1 MLQTAHK
8 KIKGSAKM
16 IGIDVGFGYTK
27 VSPKE
32 IMFPSVFSEVTY
44 ASSLQNS
51 GNLIDNMELELD
63 GKTYLVG
70 NKAQLENGS
79 GSFSADNMLR
89 HKICILT
96 AIAIT
101 HGDFLGPVV
110 LGLPVADM
118 GRKKAMQELVG
129 IYSIKLSGESYII
142 DITKINIV
150 PQGAAA
156 YFDLLL
162 DDDGKIANDLGTK
175 KIGLI
180 DIGEKTVDFVCIDKN
195 RFVNELSNSLNLG
208 MNTAYLRLIK
218 TIQSELGITTLP
230 NKAKQYVDRVST
242 TGIEYRKLSAE
253 ILGNISAWWPS
264 LNDFNAIYIT
274 GGGGDTLGKY
284 FQEQIQ
290 CKVVKGGQF
299 SNSRG
304 YQKCGQMKK

>member
-1 MLQTAHK
+1 
-8 KIKGSAKM
+8 M

-27 VSPKE
+27 VSPME

-44 ASSLQNS
+44 TSSLQNS

-101 HGDFLGPVV
+101 HGNFLGSVV

-129 IYSIKLSGESYII
+129 IYSIKLSGEEYFI
-142 DITKINIV
+142 DIKKINIV

-162 DDDGKIANDLGTK
+162 DDDGKITSDLGTK
-175 KIGLI
+175 KIALI
-180 DIGEKTVDFVCIDKN
+180 DVGEKTVDFVCIDKN
-195 RFVNELSNSLNLG
+195 RFVNELSGSLNLG

-218 TIQSELGITTLP
+218 SIQTELGITTLP
-230 NKAKQYVDRVST
+230 SKAKQYADRVST
-242 TGIEYRKLSAE
+242 TATEYRKLSEE
-253 ILGNISAWWPS
+253 ILNNVSSWWPS

-274 GGGGDTLGKY
+274 GGGGETLGEY
-284 FQEQIQ
+284 FQEQIECQ
-290 CKVVKGGQF
+290 IVEGGQF

-304 YQKCGQMKK
+304 YRKCGRMKK

>member
-1 MLQTAHK
+1 
-8 KIKGSAKM
+8 M
-16 IGIDVGFGYTK
+16 IGIDVGFGFTK

-51 GNLIDNMELELD
+51 GSLIDHIELELD

-96 AIAIT
+96 AIALT
-101 HGDFLGPVV
+101 RGDFLGSIV
-110 LGLPVADM
+110 LGLPVSDM
-118 GRKKAMQELVG
+118 GRKKAMQDLVG
-129 IYSIKLSGESYII
+129 IYNIKLSGEEHII

-162 DDDGKIANDLGTK
+162 DNDGKIANDLGTK
-175 KIGLI
+175 KIALI
-180 DIGEKTVDFVCIDKN
+180 DVGEKTVDFVCIDKN
-195 RFVNELSNSLNLG
+195 RFVNELSGSLNLG

-218 TIQSELGITTLP
+218 AIQTELGITTLP
-230 NKAKQYVDRVST
+230 SKAKQYADRVST
-242 TGIEYRKLSAE
+242 TSTEYRKLSAE
-253 ILGNISAWWPS
+253 ILNNVSAWWPS
-264 LNDFNAIYIT
+264 LNDFSAIYIT
-274 GGGGDTLGKY
+274 GGGGETLGKY
-284 FQEQIQ
+284 FKEKIK
-290 CKVVKGGQF
+290 CEIVKGGQF
-299 SNSRG
+299 SNARG
-304 YQKCGQMKK
+304 YQKCGRMKK